1 MMFDQV
7 VVVKSKTRLELLIE
21 RFNSKAQAKFY
32 LERNGDDFSGIVHE
46 HDLFYKSLEQLNKL
60 LFNLDS
66 YKVIDKSFLS
76 NYIFTKKDLIIGLGQ
91 DGLIANIAKYVKGQP
106 IVGFNPNPNIFDGVL
121 LPYSTIDSSALA
133 SFMAG
138 DFNSKSVTMAK
149 AIFTDGQELLAF
161 NDFFIGP
168 KTHTS
173 ARYTIHF
180 NQSTERQSSSGII
193 VSTGVGSTGWMS
205 SVSNMVN
212 GIGGNNISMEMG
224 SESNQLRFAVREPFK
239 SQTSTVNICHGLISN
254 ENKLIIESNML
265 DNGQVFSDGIINDF
279 IDFNM
284 GQKVEI
290 SISEKKALL
299 VQ

>member
-7 VVVKSKTRLELLIE
+7 VVVISKTRLELLIE

-32 LERNGDDFSGIVHE
+32 LERNGDDFSGIVNE
-46 HDLFYKSLEQLNKL
+46 HNLFYKSLDKLNKL

-106 IVGFNPNPNIFDGVL
+106 IVGFNPNPDIFDGVL
-121 LPYSTIDSSALA
+121 LPYSTIDSRELG

-138 DFNSKSVTMAK
+138 DFNTKSVTMAK

-161 NDFFIGP
+161 NDFIIGP

-180 NQSTERQSSSGII
+180 NQSIERQSSSGII

-212 GIGGNNISMEMG
+212 GIGGNNISMEIG
-224 SESNQLRFAVREPFK
+224 SETNQLRFAVREPFK
-239 SQTSTVNICHGLISN
+239 SQTSTANICHGLISN
-254 ENKLIIESNML
+254 DNKLIVESNML

-279 IDFNM
+279 IDFNI